1 MTAPG
6 AGRQVKEPESKEARM
21 TNPTTS
27 RRPGRERSAL
37 VRGGALLAGA
47 VLLSALGGWTRRA
60 RTTDAP
66 QPATVPSAPTTEA
79 AAGRPFDGRSALLKL
94 RLDRAEAILAYS
106 TLYQI
111 PADLAGSIYDI
122 ALAEGIDPEL
132 GFRLVKVESQ
142 FRPTARSSANA
153 IGYTQVQLPTARF
166 FQRDITE
173 AELYERD
180 TNLRIGF
187 RFLKSLLKQ
196 YKYDYHLA
204 LLAYNRGPGRVDAIL
219 SEGGDP
225 ANGYS
230 SAVLGSFTPRKV
242 TAKLQAQHAEVV
254 GSAQ

>member
-1 MTAPG
+1 MPVHEL
-6 AGRQVKEPESKEARM
+6 RPKEDRM
-21 TNPTTS
+21 TNPTSTS
-27 RRPGRERSAL
+27 LTPERLL

-60 RTTDAP
+60 READAP
-66 QPATVPSAPTTEA
+66 MPAATSAPTTDA
-79 AAGRPFDGRSALLKL
+79 TPGRAFDGQAAHLKL

-106 TLYQI
+106 TRYQI
-111 PADLAGSIYDI
+111 PADLTGAIYDI
-122 ALAEGIDPEL
+122 ALTEGIDPEL
-132 GFRLVKVESQ
+132 GFRLVKIESE
-142 FRPTARSSANA
+142 FRPSAKSHRAA

-166 FQRDITE
+166 FQEGITE
-173 AELYERD
+173 EQLYDRD

-204 LLAYNRGPGRVDAIL
+204 LLAYNRGPGRVDSIL
-219 SEGGDP
+219 ADGGDP

-230 SAVLGSFTPRKV
+230 AAVLRNFQPRRV
-242 TAKLQAQHAEVV
+242 SAKQQALSAEMV

>member
-1 MTAPG
+1 
-6 AGRQVKEPESKEARM
+6 M
-21 TNPTTS
+21 TNPTS
-27 RRPGRERSAL
+27 WSPLSPERML

-60 RTTDAP
+60 READAPMPAAMTAPTTDATP
-66 QPATVPSAPTTEA
+66 
-79 AAGRPFDGRSALLKL
+79 GRTFDGQAAHLKL

-106 TLYQI
+106 SRYQI

-122 ALAEGIDPEL
+122 ALTEGIDPEL
-132 GFRLVKVESQ
+132 GYRLVKIESQ
-142 FRPTARSSANA
+142 FRPSARSNRAA

-166 FQRDITE
+166 FQEGITE
-173 AELYERD
+173 EQLYDRD

-204 LLAYNRGPGRVDAIL
+204 LLAYNRGPGRVDSIL
-219 SEGGDP
+219 ADGGDP

-230 SAVLGSFTPRKV
+230 EAVLRNFQPRRV
-242 TAKLQAQHAEVV
+242 TAKQQALSAEIV